1 VEKARI
7 IYRGR
12 YECREMRQ
20 KYINGG
26 IYGKFINSTQ
36 LKENAKG

>member
-1 VEKARI
+1 VEKLELYIEGGMNA
-7 IYRGR
+7 
-12 YECREMRQ
+12 EMRQ